1 MEKVKLTQEQ
11 ADAIQIRIDRNAR
24 DDMMDYHASG
34 WTGRSNTCLNSLSA
48 SELARALY
56 VDNGYEVEPNIKI
69 GDTVFVSWLNRE
81 GEFYKVEDVLTNGK
95 IVIDSKTYDKPSM
108 DIVRLATPE
117 EIFWNDNDRG
127 VWEIREDDTLEYL
140 GDPLIVDSFDSEDVC
155 FKRNKNYPEKYTES
169 FDFVKE
175 HFKVFCF
182 AEDRKDV

>member
-11 ADAIQIRIDRNAR
+11 EDEIIVLMREPYN
-24 DDMMDYHASG
+24 
-34 WTGRSNTCLNSLSA
+34 NTKDELLVEHSKHGGFVSLNKVGISLPL
-48 SELARALY
+48 LAKALY
-56 VDNGYEVEPNIKI
+56 GVYEVKPNIKI

-81 GEFYKVEDVLTNGK
+81 GEFYKVEDVLSNGR
-95 IVIDSKTYDKPSM
+95 IVIDNKNNDKPSM

-127 VWEIREDDTLEYL
+127 VWEIREGDTLEYL
-140 GDPLIVDSFDSEDVC
+140 GDLLIVDSLDSEDVC
-155 FKRNKNYPEKYTES
+155 FKRNKNYPEKYMEN
-169 FDFVKE
+169 FDYVKE